1 MWGDKNQGAT
11 CEPFPKSDNTWKLPV
26 FLVGSHWFW
35 RIPDPNLAVGLK
47 TRQNLL
53 RAGYRRFKIE
63 R

>member
-35 RIPDPNLAVGLK
+35 RIPDPNMTVGLK

-53 RAGYRRFKIE
+53 RAG
-63 R
+63 